1 MNAKYPTAKPPGLGL
16 WWTILILGSVI
27 SAFLNIWHALHQ
39 DGQGTAVILGLIFA
53 AVPVGFA
60 AMLSHGL
67 VSPAVEKWFRYSILG
82 LFAVSM
88 LTSIAS
94 QAAVMR
100 PYGGG
105 YGAEWSIPLVLDA
118 SSLLA
123 LHYITKAHKM
133 RREVARQADIER
145 DMDAIRARLRPDIER
160 DIRATLEA
168 DMAAQKADMEADM
181 AVRLA
186 DMEHD
191 MAARKADMERDIS
204 ATREA
209 DIAAAVAAKEGDL
222 RDTMAA
228 ELSAARAA
236 LEADKDAWIA
246 ENEMS
251 IWTRAEVETEA
262 RVRRELA
269 ASNKPQ
275 SHRKTVAAAPAKPTE
290 EALTSKKKALILL
303 EKNPDMTGAELG
315 RALGKSDRTG
325 QRLLDE
331 INAERDAAAA
341 AGSRLRAVN

>member
-1 MNAKYPTAKPPGLGL
+1 MNAKYPTAKPPSLGL

-39 DGQGTAVILGLIFA
+39 DGKGTAVILGLIFA

-133 RREVARQADIER
+133 RREVVLHADIER
-145 DMDAIRARLRPDIER
+145 DMDAIRAGLRPGIER
-160 DIRATLEA
+160 DIKATLEA
-168 DMAAQKADMEADM
+168 DMAAQKADMEA
-181 AVRLA
+181 
-186 DMEHD
+186 D

-209 DIAAAVAAKEGDL
+209 DIAAAVAAKEGDI

-236 LEADKDAWIA
+236 LEADKVAWIA
-246 ENEMS
+246 ENEMA

-275 SHRKTVAAAPAKPTE
+275 NHRKATAPEPRKAADDG
-290 EALTSKKKALILL
+290 LTSKDKAIILL
-303 EKNPDMTGAELG
+303 KATPDMTGAELG
-315 RALGKSDRTG
+315 RALGKTERTG
-325 QRLLDE
+325 QRLIDE
-331 INAERDAAAA
+331 IEKERAEAAA
-341 AGSRLRAVN
+341 AGSHLRAVNYS